1 MITEA
6 RMAFLEGRV
15 TEQAE
20 MFSGLRE
27 GISSLVQR
35 MDRLEERMDRLT
47 ERMDRRFEQ
56 VDVRFA
62 QVDTRFV
69 RVEARLDQ
77 LGGEM
82 SKNFRWI
89 VGIQITTLITVVAA
103 LFGALAVR

>member
-15 TEQAE
+15 TEQSE
-20 MFSGLRE
+20 MFSGLQE
-27 GISSLVQR
+27 GMSSLVQR
-35 MDRLEERMDRLT
+35 MDRFEERMDRLH

-62 QVDTRFV
+62 QVDTRFL
-69 RVEARLDQ
+69 RLETRLDQ

-89 VGIQITTLITVVAA
+89 VGIQITTLITVVAT
-103 LFGALAVR
+103 LLGALAVR